1 MEIEGSAYEML
12 ASDNPST
19 TQSRLC
25 HAVALL
31 AALCAV
37 PLLLTGA
44 EVTTYRVGMAVPD
57 WPTTFGVNMFLYNYF
72 EAPFGV
78 VIEHRHRLFG
88 SALGV
93 ASIVLAIW
101 FVTADP
107 RRWMK
112 ALGVATLAAV
122 SIQGIV
128 GGMRVLRNSTTFAA
142 IHGCTGQAVFALLI
156 ALCVFTGRDWASAGP
171 CSTDPDHL
179 RRRSLVTLLLIYAQ
193 IVVGATLRHF
203 GANLVFHMVLA
214 GAVWGHV
221 AWLMWRIERIKPSV
235 PSLVG
240 PLRWMAVI
248 VSLQIALGIAAWWV
262 LRPFDGIP
270 RYVTRVQAI
279 FRSGHVVNGAML
291 LAASL
296 VVSLRAFRHLASP
309 VLAHDMKQTVSAL
322 AREAVA

>member
-1 MEIEGSAYEML
+1 ML
-12 ASDNPST
+12 APNSQST

-25 HAVALL
+25 HAVAIL

-37 PLLLTGA
+37 FLLISGA
-44 EVTTYRVGMAVPD
+44 QVTTNRVGMAVPD

-72 EAPFGV
+72 EAPLGV

-88 SALGV
+88 SALGI
-93 ASIVLAIW
+93 ASIILALW
-101 FVTADP
+101 FVAADP

-112 ALGVATLAAV
+112 FLGVATLAAV
-122 SIQGIV
+122 SVQGAL

-142 IHGCTGQAVFALLI
+142 IHGCSGQAVFALLI
-156 ALCVFTGRDWASAGP
+156 ALCVFTGRDWAGAGTV
-171 CSTDPDHL
+171 SEDPDHL

-203 GANLVFHMVLA
+203 GANLVFHAVIA

-221 AWLMWRIERIKPSV
+221 AWLVWRIERIKASV
-235 PSLVG
+235 PSLLG
-240 PLRWMAVI
+240 PTRWMALA
-248 VSLQIALGIAAWWV
+248 VSLQIVLGIGAWWV

-296 VVSLRAFRHLASP
+296 VVTLRAFRHFASP
-309 VLAHDMKQTVSAL
+309 APTPSMNRRIAAL